1 MFELPRDICIEVYSA
16 LVSVGLQLTAASH
29 NLLTELCRCTPNVF
43 DLSSRTLPAVDGAT
57 LDDATRY
64 ICSLEII
71 KVQLQ
76 IWMVKDEEL
85 QTQRDA
91 VQCFA
96 A

>member
-1 MFELPRDICIEVYSA
+1 MDA
-16 LVSVGLQLTAASH
+16 
-29 NLLTELCRCTPNVF
+29 
-43 DLSSRTLPAVDGAT
+43 AT

-76 IWMVKDEEL
+76 IWMVKEEEL
-85 QTQRDA
+85 QLDENR
-91 VQCFA
+91 CFA